1 MSRIGIFGGTFNPI
15 HAGHINS
22 MVEVQKKLNLDE
34 VKVIPAY
41 QSPGRELIESPTPEQ
56 RLEMV
61 ELGLKD
67 QYEFLEIDSREIERQ
82 GVSYT
87 IDTLKSLMAE
97 GEDPAAEYFVIIG
110 LDQFGSFD
118 TWQDFKEILGSAN
131 LIVTSRMGYQ
141 FPLSK
146 KDFPE
151 GLQSQVEEFDGR
163 QCLLTSGKWI
173 YFIRLNDVDISSTE
187 VRRRLKIGQSTDKY
201 LALAVENYIHNN
213 GLYDISAPKIEDF
226 KSFTLEMA
234 ALLDQKGAL
243 NTLAF
248 DFTDTEDYIVEYSIV
263 CSASNKRQSGAL
275 ADHLLNSMKEKY
287 NVRPIGMDGK
297 EDGRWIV
304 VDYGGLII
312 HIFYDF
318 VRQEYLLEQL
328 WKGAKKLDYSSTE
341 ESNKTTN

>member
-15 HAGHINS
+15 HAGHVNS

-82 GVSYT
+82 GTSYT

-97 GEDPAAEYFVIIG
+97 EVSASSEYFIIIG

-118 TWQDFKEILGSAN
+118 TWKDFKDILSSAN

-151 GLQSQVEEFDGR
+151 GLQSQVAEFDGY

-173 YFIRLNDVDISSTE
+173 HFVRLNDIDISSTE
-187 VRRRLKIGQSTDKY
+187 VRRKLKIGQSTDKY
-201 LALAVENYIHNN
+201 LALAVENFIHNN
-213 GLYDISAPKIEDF
+213 GLYDIAAPKVEDF
-226 KSFTLEMA
+226 KKFTLEVA
-234 ALLDQKGAL
+234 ELLDQKGAL

-248 DFTDTEDYIVEYSIV
+248 DFTATKEYIVEYSIV
-263 CSASNKRQSGAL
+263 CSASNKRQSGAF
-275 ADHLLNSMKEKY
+275 ADHILNNMKEKY

-328 WKGAKKLDYSSTE
+328 WKGAKKLDYKATE
-341 ESNKTTN
+341 TSKTSN

>member
-15 HAGHINS
+15 HAGHVNS

-34 VKVIPAY
+34 IKVIPAY
-41 QSPGRELIESPTPEQ
+41 QSPGRELIETPTPEQ

-67 QYEFLEIDSREIERQ
+67 QYEFINIDSREIERQ
-82 GVSYT
+82 GTSYT
-87 IDTLKSLMAE
+87 VDTLKSLMDE
-97 GEDPAAEYFVIIG
+97 QDAEYFVIVG

-118 TWQDFKEILGSAN
+118 TWKSFDEILGSAN
-131 LIVTSRMGYQ
+131 LIVTSRLGYQ

-151 GLQSQVEEFDGR
+151 GLREHVAEFDGY

-173 YFIRLNDVDISSTE
+173 HFVRLNDIDISSTE
-187 VRRRLKIGQSTDKY
+187 VRRRLKIGQSTDRY
-201 LALAVENYIHNN
+201 LALSVENYIHNN
-213 GLYDISAPKIEDF
+213 GLYDISSPKIDDF
-226 KSFTLEMA
+226 KDFTVEVA
-234 ALLDQKGAL
+234 EILDQKGAI

-248 DFTDTEDYIVEYSIV
+248 DFTETKDYIVEYSIV
-263 CSASNKRQSGAL
+263 CSASNKRQSSSL
-275 ADHLLNSMKEKY
+275 ADFVMNTMKEKY
-287 NVRPIGMDGK
+287 NVRPIGIDGQD
-297 EDGRWIV
+297 DGRWIV

-328 WKGAKKLDYSSTE
+328 WKGAKRLNYKSE
-341 ESNKTTN
+341 ESSK

>member
-15 HAGHINS
+15 HAGHVNS

-34 VKVIPAY
+34 IKVIPAY

-61 ELGLKD
+61 ELGLRD
-67 QYEFLEIDSREIERQ
+67 QYEFINIDSREIERQ
-82 GVSYT
+82 GTSYT
-87 IDTLKSLMAE
+87 IDTLKSLM
-97 GEDPAAEYFVIIG
+97 GEQDAEYFVIVG

-118 TWQDFKEILGSAN
+118 TWKNFDEILGSAN
-131 LIVTSRMGYQ
+131 LIVTSRLGYQ

-151 GLQSQVEEFDGR
+151 GLREHVAEFDGY

-173 YFIRLNDVDISSTE
+173 HFVRLNDIDISSTE
-187 VRRRLKIGQSTDKY
+187 VRRRLKIGQSTDRY
-201 LALAVENYIHNN
+201 LALSVENYIHNN
-213 GLYDISAPKIEDF
+213 GLYDISSPKIDDF
-226 KSFTLEMA
+226 KDFTVEVA
-234 ALLDQKGAL
+234 EILDQKGAI

-248 DFTDTEDYIVEYSIV
+248 DFTETKDYIVEYSIV
-263 CSASNKRQSGAL
+263 CSASNKRQSSSL
-275 ADHLLNSMKEKY
+275 ADFVMNTMKEKY
-287 NVRPIGMDGK
+287 NVRPIGIDGQD
-297 EDGRWIV
+297 DGRWIV

-328 WKGAKKLDYSSTE
+328 WKGAKRLNYKSE
-341 ESNKTTN
+341 ESTK